1 MAEHH
6 SHHRYSGPSR
16 PSRAPA
22 TVYPTRARRK
32 RMGLLI
38 VVLAC
43 VGLVLVVGAGALVWY
58 VASLAGESQ
67 EAGVAGGVT
76 TTVDPGAVGGAGS
89 EAQAVAT
96 TVDYELKPLID
107 LVSFRDL
114 AYMPVKAVHVYSVK
128 AADKASMGR
137 IMDIIDR
144 TELNAM
150 VVAVKDDNGRIAYNS
165 LAPMAVEYN
174 TVNPIIWGGDLDA
187 LVATLAGRNI
197 IPIARLVCFKDDGL
211 TSARPD
217 LAIQNKDTGQPWVDR
232 NGSRYLNPYNH
243 EVWEYIVQVAEDVAK
258 RGFREIQFDYVRF
271 PAGADGDLSK
281 VSYPGKYCTKEEAIA
296 GFLAYARP
304 RLEPLG
310 VWVSADVFGYVVDVA
325 GDMGIGQ
332 NMERMCMNLD
342 LICPMVYPNLY
353 EFGAY
358 GIQYPPAEPYN
369 LVKNALAKAPGRLI
383 GLGTKCRPWLQAH
396 DDYFTRGVEYTAD
409 LIKEEIRAASELGF
423 DEYLLWGGYPD
434 LGAG

>member
-1 MAEHH
+1 M
-6 SHHRYSGPSR
+6 
-16 PSRAPA
+16 
-22 TVYPTRARRK
+22 V
-32 RMGLLI
+32 
-38 VVLAC
+38 
-43 VGLVLVVGAGALVWY
+43 
-58 VASLAGESQ
+58 
-67 EAGVAGGVT
+67 
-76 TTVDPGAVGGAGS
+76 
-89 EAQAVAT
+89 
-96 TVDYELKPLID
+96 D

-114 AYMPVKAVHVYSVK
+114 AYAPVKAVHVYSVK

-197 IPIARLVCFKDDGL
+197 IPIARIVCFKDDGL
-211 TSARPD
+211 TAARPD
-217 LAIQNKDTGQPWVDR
+217 LAIQNKDTGQPWVD
-232 NGSRYLNPYNH
+232 NKGSRYLNPYNH

-281 VSYPGKYCTKEEAIA
+281 TSYPGKYCTKEEAIA

-310 VWVSADVFGYVVDVA
+310 VWVSADVFGYVVDVT

-332 NMERMCMNLD
+332 NMEKMCMNLD

-369 LVKNALAKAPGRLI
+369 LVKNALAKAPSRLV
-383 GLGTKCRPWLQAH
+383 GLGAKCRPWLQAH
-396 DDYFTRGVEYTAD
+396 DDYFSRAVEYTVD
-409 LIKEEIRAASELGF
+409 MIKEEIRAASELGF